1 MFIDFM
7 KDTSLFGYQ
16 SEYAADRDA
25 YDMMILDQLRRDED
39 YEEDEYDDYGP

>member
-16 SEYAADRDA
+16 SENPVDRAA
-25 YDMMILDQLRRDED
+25 YDMMVLDQIERDED
-39 YEEDEYDDYGP
+39 REEEG